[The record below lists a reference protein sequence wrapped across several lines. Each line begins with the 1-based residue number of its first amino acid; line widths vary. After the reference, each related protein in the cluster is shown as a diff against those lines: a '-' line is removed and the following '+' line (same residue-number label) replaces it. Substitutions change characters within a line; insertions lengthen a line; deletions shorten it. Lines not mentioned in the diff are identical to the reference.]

1 MESRNGEPVK
11 VKADVIDVSLPRTER
26 TFLQA
31 LASLAGAAG
40 IALLVP
46 FVILLIGLPV
56 ALVIRGIAETIG
68 WLLVRIAG

>member
-1 MESRNGEPVK
+1 VESGDRALAE
-11 VKADVIDVSLPRTER
+11 IDVADRSLLRHTGR
-26 TFLQA
+26 TFLQG

-56 ALVIRGIAETIG
+56 ALAVGAVAEAIG
-68 WLLVRIAG
+68 WLLAQMA